1 MLLFHNEG
9 LMDIKQEHNISQVQT
24 LSQAQVMSLNILS
37 MDSLELNEFLYK
49 EYLENPLLENKCEN
63 NRDITLD
70 IKNMDIPSKRQH
82 SKDDIKYL
90 ETPNTD
96 EINIKH
102 YILYQLNY
110 DDYSKNDLV
119 IMEFLIDC
127 LDNNGY
133 FNYELTEISEISDYN
148 IGDIEKCINVLK
160 NLQPYGIFSKDLK
173 ECLLIQLK
181 KNNIFDENIS
191 NIVINYL
198 NEVSENNVS
207 KISKELNISRLEVRK
222 YIYSIKCLNPKP
234 LINIKMSEPVYINPD
249 ILLTYENNKWNIELN
264 DNWINNYYISDYYLK
279 MIDTSE
285 DENLKMYFKEK
296 LSKCR
301 FILNSLEQ
309 RRNTILNITKVII
322 RRQEK
327 YFRGN
332 GKIVSMTL
340 SEVADE
346 IDMNVS
352 TVSRAIK
359 NKYMSSPIGI
369 INMRDLF
376 SSYVSYGED
385 IRLTPED
392 VKQKIKVIIEEEN
405 KKKPYSDDE
414 IVNKL
419 NDENINI
426 SRRTVSK
433 YRKELNIPTS
443 YNRKE

>member
-1 MLLFHNEG
+1 M
-9 LMDIKQEHNISQVQT
+9 
-24 LSQAQVMSLNILS
+24 
-37 MDSLELNEFLYK
+37 
-49 EYLENPLLENKCEN
+49 
-63 NRDITLD
+63 
-70 IKNMDIPSKRQH
+70 
-82 SKDDIKYL
+82 
-90 ETPNTD
+90 
-96 EINIKH
+96 
-102 YILYQLNY
+102 
-110 DDYSKNDLV
+110 
-119 IMEFLIDC
+119 
-127 LDNNGY
+127 
-133 FNYELTEISEISDYN
+133 FNLTEYFPRIY
-148 IGDIEKCINVLK
+148 
-160 NLQPYGIFSKDLK
+160 K

>member
-1 MLLFHNEG
+1 M
-9 LMDIKQEHNISQVQT
+9 
-24 LSQAQVMSLNILS
+24 
-37 MDSLELNEFLYK
+37 
-49 EYLENPLLENKCEN
+49 
-63 NRDITLD
+63 
-70 IKNMDIPSKRQH
+70 
-82 SKDDIKYL
+82 
-90 ETPNTD
+90 
-96 EINIKH
+96 
-102 YILYQLNY
+102 
-110 DDYSKNDLV
+110 
-119 IMEFLIDC
+119 
-127 LDNNGY
+127 
-133 FNYELTEISEISDYN
+133 
-148 IGDIEKCINVLK
+148 
-160 NLQPYGIFSKDLK
+160 
-173 ECLLIQLK
+173 
-181 KNNIFDENIS
+181 
-191 NIVINYL
+191 
-198 NEVSENNVS
+198 S

>member
-148 IGDIEKCINVLK
+148 IGDNDVYEKVAYLAPKAVVPGEMEMEALALGALRVLS
-160 NLQPYGIFSKDLK
+160 G
-173 ECLLIQLK
+173 
-181 KNNIFDENIS
+181 
-191 NIVINYL
+191 
-198 NEVSENNVS
+198 
-207 KISKELNISRLEVRK
+207 
-222 YIYSIKCLNPKP
+222 
-234 LINIKMSEPVYINPD
+234 
-249 ILLTYENNKWNIELN
+249 
-264 DNWINNYYISDYYLK
+264 
-279 MIDTSE
+279 
-285 DENLKMYFKEK
+285 
-296 LSKCR
+296 
-301 FILNSLEQ
+301 
-309 RRNTILNITKVII
+309 
-322 RRQEK
+322 
-327 YFRGN
+327 
-332 GKIVSMTL
+332 
-340 SEVADE
+340 
-346 IDMNVS
+346 
-352 TVSRAIK
+352 
-359 NKYMSSPIGI
+359 
-369 INMRDLF
+369 
-376 SSYVSYGED
+376 
-385 IRLTPED
+385 
-392 VKQKIKVIIEEEN
+392 EEE
-405 KKKPYSDDE
+405 
-414 IVNKL
+414 V
-419 NDENINI
+419 
-426 SRRTVSK
+426 
-433 YRKELNIPTS
+433 KEYL
-443 YNRKE
+443 